1 MKKTRI
7 LSLAMTGALCL
18 SLLAGC
24 GGGTSETP
32 ASETPSAETPA
43 AETPAAPTGAAF
55 KVGGTGPLTGG
66 ASIYGLAAQR
76 GAQIAVDEIN
86 AEGGAI
92 QFELNYQDDVHV
104 AETAVNAYNTLKG
117 WGMQISLGS
126 VTSTPGLSTAQL
138 AQADRIFTLTPSASA
153 PAVLE
158 GKDCVYQMCFTD
170 DNQGSASAQYIYE
183 QGLGEKVFIIWKND
197 DVYSTGIKE
206 QFVTEAETL
215 GLNIVGDSTF
225 TEDTQNDFTVQLT
238 DAQQKGADLIFLP
251 MYYQPASLILTQA
264 DSMGYEPEFFGV
276 DGMDGILT
284 MENFDASL
292 AEGVMLLTPFN
303 ADATDEATVAFVEKY
318 ESLYGEYNF
327 DVEKAN
333 QLLDEA
339 GYPRGEDGIRFTL
352 GLEASNGRYLMDG
365 DVAQTIASM
374 LEENVGIK
382 VDLQLYDSTT
392 YVNILS
398 PREFK
403 DAALYCFGDNFF
415 DGIYAIACYT
425 PDFSMGETDYN
436 NPVMNDLYT
445 SAMAN
450 MDLEERVSQIE
461 EAQQLAAEEVPYAN
475 VVNLKSAYGV
485 RDGINFTGR
494 LDEIF
499 NLNTITRAE

>member
-197 DVYSTGIKE
+197 DVYSTGIKD
-206 QFVTEAETL
+206 QFVAEADTL
-215 GLNIVGDSTF
+215 GLEVVGDATF
-225 TEDTQNDFTVQLT
+225 TEDTQTDFTVQLT
-238 DAQQKGADLIFLP
+238 QAQESGADLVFLP
-251 MYYQPASLILTQA
+251 MYYQPASMILTQA
-264 DSMGYEPEFFGV
+264 DQMGYAPKFFGV

-284 MENFDASL
+284 MEGFDTSL

-303 ADATDEATVAFVEKY
+303 ADATDDATVSFVTKY
-318 ESLYGEYNF
+318 EEQWGETP
-327 DVEKAN
+327 N
-333 QLLDEA
+333 QFAADAYDCIYALKQGLEEA
-339 GYPRGEDGIRFTL
+339 G
-352 GLEASNGRYLMDG
+352 
-365 DVAQTIASM
+365 
-374 LEENVGIK
+374 
-382 VDLQLYDSTT
+382 
-392 YVNILS
+392 
-398 PREFK
+398 
-403 DAALYCFGDNFF
+403 C
-415 DGIYAIACYT
+415 T
-425 PDFSMGETDYN
+425 PDM
-436 NPVMNDLYT
+436 
-445 SAMAN
+445 SAA
-450 MDLEERVSQIE
+450 DICEALIE
-461 EAQQLAAEEVPYAN
+461 VFP
-475 VVNLKSAYGV
+475 
-485 RDGINFTGR
+485 
-494 LDEIF
+494 
-499 NLNTITRAE
+499 TITFNGLTGDGEGITWDASGAVSKAPKGMIIENGAYVGMD